1 MPVLPSP
8 VYAREKRRSPHEQ
21 PRCQVIRLGF
31 RQSVRLAIALV
42 LVALSSAATAA
53 TAERIVVGL
62 SGRGTLI
69 EGTVIEAGKRSA
81 PTVILIGGLNADK
94 ETVSSVRAEAKAFEA
109 TPAARRPFRLI
120 AIPLANPD
128 GAALQFPPT
137 GVAYRD
143 YAESNVLWRWL
154 GVHGPDLVIVVGSDE
169 VGLAA
174 ALSQQRVAE
183 VGRIPARDAAPKP
196 GLLSTIIGPPA
207 RSEAHTELDRR
218 RARSPRQ
225 LAEELAQYYGRDF
238 DQPWYIQAVALIGQL
253 RLGHLE
259 EVKRLAEP
267 YVDGSKDS
275 LARPNS
281 LVLAGHIVFTEL
293 ARRTGDPRYVKL
305 VQRVADLGFDADGKM
320 KESMP
325 YHEEYSDSV
334 FMGTTIVAQAGAL
347 TGERKY
353 FDMAARHVAF
363 MQRLVLRPDGLY
375 RHQPLTDAAWGRGNA
390 FPALGL
396 ALTLADFPRNHP
408 AYREL
413 LSSYRQLMQ
422 ALAGYQDPDG
432 LWRNVID
439 YPGAYPEYTA
449 TAMIGFSMLRGVREG
464 WLSKRK
470 FQPLV
475 DKAWQAILARSGAN
489 GHLVDVCE
497 STTRLKSVD
506 EYLHRAAILGPDP
519 RGGAMALLFA
529 TEMAGLR

>member
-1 MPVLPSP
+1 M
-8 VYAREKRRSPHEQ
+8 
-21 PRCQVIRLGF
+21 
-31 RQSVRLAIALV
+31 RLAIAAV
-42 LVALSSAATAA
+42 LVAISSVAPAA
-53 TAERIVVGL
+53 TAERIDVGL

-69 EGTVIEAGKRSA
+69 EATVVEAGKRSA
-81 PTVILIGGLNADK
+81 STVVLIGGLNGDTAS
-94 ETVSSVRAEAKAFEA
+94 VSSVRAEAKAFEG
-109 TPAARRPFRLI
+109 TPALRRRFRLI
-120 AIPLANPD
+120 AIPQANPD
-128 GAALQFPPT
+128 GAVLRFPPT

-143 YAESNVLWRWL
+143 DPESNALWRWL
-154 GVHGPDLVIVVGSDE
+154 GMQGPDLVIVVGSDSA
-169 VGLAA
+169 GLAS
-174 ALSQQRVAE
+174 ALSQQSVAE
-183 VGRIPARDAAPKP
+183 AGRIAARDAPPRP
-196 GLLSTIIGPPA
+196 GLLSTVTAPLAP
-207 RSEAHTELDRR
+207 SEAHRELDRR

-225 LAEELAQYYGRDF
+225 LADELAEYYGRDF

-259 EVKRLAEP
+259 EVRRLAEP
-267 YVDGSKDS
+267 YVDGTKDS

-293 ARRTGDPRYVKL
+293 SRRTGDPRYVKL
-305 VQRVADLGFDADGKM
+305 VQRVADLGFEADGNL

-325 YHEEYSDSV
+325 YHEQYSDSV

-347 TGERKY
+347 TGQRKY
-353 FDMAARHVAF
+353 FDLAARHVAF

-396 ALTLADFPRNHP
+396 ALTLSDFPTDHP

-413 LSSYRQLMQ
+413 LRSYRQLMQ
-422 ALAGYQDPDG
+422 VLARYQDPDG

-439 YPGAYPEYTA
+439 HPGAYPEYSA
-449 TAMIGFSMLRGVREG
+449 TAMIGFAMLRGVREG
-464 WLSKRK
+464 WLPKRK

-475 DKAWQAILARSGAN
+475 DQAWRAILTRTGAH

-497 STTRLKSVD
+497 STTRLKSLD
-506 EYLHRAAILGPDP
+506 EYLHRAATLGPDP

-529 TEMAGLR
+529 TEMAGLK